1 MYKVFIAEDEIV
13 VREGLRNSIQSG
25 SGPFVL
31 VGEASD
37 GEMAL
42 SIMKDVK
49 PDILITDIRMPYL
62 DGIELIQKIRL
73 THPTTTLVILSGYDE
88 FTYAQQAMRY
98 DVSEYVLKPVSV
110 EDLSAWESI
119 WMRRSSASR
128 TRTGLTRRTSRPF
141 RSSGRSSWY
150 RC

>member
-13 VREGLRNSIQSG
+13 VREGLRNSIQAG

-49 PDILITDIRMPYL
+49 PDILITDIRMPFV
-62 DGIELIQKIRL
+62 DGLSLSRIIKKILPWKKKNNRFFGNYNVIWWRL
-73 THPTTTLVILSGYDE
+73 NSILFSNQYIK
-88 FTYAQQAMRY
+88 
-98 DVSEYVLKPVSV
+98 VN
-110 EDLSAWESI
+110 
-119 WMRRSSASR
+119 
-128 TRTGLTRRTSRPF
+128 
-141 RSSGRSSWY
+141 
-150 RC
+150 